1 MSVVEADVDSYGPA
15 VNYQQVYELRNAFS
29 KLMDL
34 KNTCIQVDGPLMYF
48 TFLSSH
54 GGLKDL
60 MA

>member
-1 MSVVEADVDSYGPA
+1 MSVVEADVDGYGPA

-48 TFLSSH
+48 TFFYQAMV
-54 GGLKDL
+54 D
-60 MA
+60 